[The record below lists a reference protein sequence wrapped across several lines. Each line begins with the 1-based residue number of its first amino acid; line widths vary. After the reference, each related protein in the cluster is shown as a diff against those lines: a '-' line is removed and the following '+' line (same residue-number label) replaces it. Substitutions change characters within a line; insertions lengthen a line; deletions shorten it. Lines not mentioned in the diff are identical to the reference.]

1 MKYKEKFG
9 GGGGRVIKICFF
21 NFYFF
26 FNRCLLNVMM
36 VRMNLRGN
44 KGKVVFCKIILYV
57 VIKGS
62 YNILLNILLE

>member
-1 MKYKEKFG
+1 
-9 GGGGRVIKICFF
+9 
-21 NFYFF
+21 
-26 FNRCLLNVMM
+26 MM

-62 YNILLNILLE
+62 YNFLLNILLE